1 VGLDKI
7 LYFPSISVPRSTWTY
22 RALLYWDEIGTIM
35 PLEYLDMP
43 ESLESFMK
51 DLTSAELVTRIHP
64 GQYIYEIPRFREAF
78 LNYIEGN
85 SIIQSIVQKE
95 KSPDKYV
102 QIHLE
107 KMQGLEND
115 FMEMG
120 LAVRGAKPNW
130 FYVEANTGFSF
141 MTYLAAILGS
151 VTDFQPSTDELDN
164 LSTLA
169 ESSSLPNNINKY
181 RDKLRLRI
189 LENILPAPVKIDN
202 VYELVK
208 FKEKY
213 NSELRRFRNEVEY
226 FLMDLETV
234 PKNQVDERIN
244 RFIQEKRDEMDYITS
259 KMKEHKWRF
268 LNLVT
273 IMSVASTVI
282 PMITATDAIGRLA
295 SVPGLLAAIGSALSN
310 NQIKQIRNH
319 PLAYA
324 ILARGLKG

>member
-1 VGLDKI
+1 
-7 LYFPSISVPRSTWTY
+7 
-22 RALLYWDEIGTIM
+22 
-35 PLEYLDMP
+35 
-43 ESLESFMK
+43 
-51 DLTSAELVTRIHP
+51 
-64 GQYIYEIPRFREAF
+64 
-78 LNYIEGN
+78 
-85 SIIQSIVQKE
+85 
-95 KSPDKYV
+95 
-102 QIHLE
+102 
-107 KMQGLEND
+107 
-115 FMEMG
+115 MEMG
-120 LAVRGAKPNW
+120 LAMRGARPNW
-130 FYVEANTGFSF
+130 CYVEANTGYSF
-141 MTYLAAILGS
+141 MTYLAAVLGS

-164 LSTLA
+164 LSILA
-169 ESSSLPNNINKY
+169 ENSSLPKNINKY

-208 FKEKY
+208 FKEK
-213 NSELRRFRNEVEY
+213 NKIELRRFRNEVEN

-234 PKNQVDERIN
+234 PQNQVDERIN

-282 PMITATDAIGRLA
+282 PIITAIDAIGRLA

-324 ILARGLKG
+324 ILARI